1 MIKTFI
7 IKELKETF
15 IWRSGQFINW
25 FVCPVGTKETFI
37 WRSGQFINWFV
48 CPVGTVPNPTRWI
61 MIKNDQPA
69 KNPKN
74 CLEISFLQ
82 ETEKK
87 LTNT

>member
-7 IKELKETF
+7 IKEL
-15 IWRSGQFINW
+15 
-25 FVCPVGTKETFI
+25 KETFI